1 MTPEEKFNQEVWW
14 VLQKIKGQ
22 ILATVT
28 GKPIRYEVVKLIA
41 SGIPS
46 QTQQKD
52 IIHKL
57 QEWEAVKI
65 VYETDPSGGGVSRYL
80 FDLKILD
87 LKFDQVYKKYQ
98 KACDLTT
105 YLNDYQEKTLK
116 GDGNLPEFGQVKNT
130 DGKEKTTPAT
140 PIEHKGQMF
149 ERGSGG
155 GYYNRSHPIRP
166 MKKQSASEIIDGF
179 SPQNYAFVLMVS
191 EGILSASEF
200 GSDGEVNY
208 QLQSAPGLMLMQER
222 QLLLRFEKLRLFR
235 HLGEDGIFAI
245 AKLRDVDTRTIRQIV
260 TEIKSRQLNLQTK
273 SEGKSADLKVRYDQ
287 LLEEIRKPKQ
297 TSSDL
302 SNLEE
307 RYQKTINEIKG
318 QGKSLLVPNQTDT
331 QVETDFTDT
340 ASRKGYEKKWD
351 VLQAIWDVYESH
363 SRPDSILV
371 PVARLTIKGRDV
383 QLIDGIVEG
392 LKKEGLFQKWDRK
405 DRWYNLEFI
414 NHEMLPKTYQEV
426 GNTYKKFATAYQE
439 GENNDTTTD
448 WQKQGKS
455 APLSKREL
463 RKKISNI
470 IKTGK
475 FGKKEKAL
483 LKYLAKDF
491 EPKTIEE
498 ISKEVA
504 TKACTKL
511 KAGVQKK
518 LKGTGFNIK
527 TDKGGWGRKAT
538 YQLEYLLSSE
548 NS

>member
-98 KACDLTT
+98 KACDLTS
-105 YLNDYQEKTLK
+105 YLNDYQERMLK
-116 GDGNLPEFGQVKNT
+116 GDNLPEFSQIERIDN
-130 DGKEKTTPAT
+130 KEKATPAT
-140 PIEHKGQMF
+140 PIKHKGQMF
-149 ERGSGG
+149 ETGSGG

-166 MKKQSASEIIDGF
+166 MKKQSASEIVDEF
-179 SPQNYAFVLMVS
+179 SPENYPFVLMV
-191 EGILSASEF
+191 LKKVASLTEF
-200 GSDGEVNY
+200 STDNEVY
-208 QLQSAPGLMLMQER
+208 YKLQSPFGQAIMQER
-222 QLLLRFEKLRLFR
+222 SLLKKFEARGLFK
-235 HLGEDGIFAI
+235 HLGEDGVFGI
-245 AKLRDVDTRTIRQIV
+245 ATLSSVDTEKIKQII
-260 TEIKSRQLNLQTK
+260 TEINKRQSNLQTK
-273 SEGKSADLKVRYDQ
+273 SEGKSVDLKVRYDQ

-318 QGKSLLVPNQTDT
+318 QGKSLLVSNQTDT

-383 QLIDGIVEG
+383 QLIDGIVGG

-527 TDKGGWGRKAT
+527 TDKGGWGREAT